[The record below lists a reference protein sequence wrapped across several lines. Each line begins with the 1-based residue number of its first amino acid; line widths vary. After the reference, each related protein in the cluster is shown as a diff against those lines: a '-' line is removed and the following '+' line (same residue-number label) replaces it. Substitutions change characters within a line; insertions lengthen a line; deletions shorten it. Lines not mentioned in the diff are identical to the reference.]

1 MCLRVIAV
9 TNLIPQVWLIAPGLL
24 FAGLAGA
31 AIAAMLLSM
40 LVTGGG
46 PVDQPRQRGMHC
58 QPTPTSG
65 GLAVM
70 TATALA
76 TGLILWLFPGHIPG
90 SGKDGLA
97 LFGFAI
103 LMGLTGA
110 TDDILGLPAKLRLGI
125 QITLCIAFGYMY
137 RVDTLTFGF
146 GIALD
151 VWWPIGILGGAAW
164 LVLCINAINFMDGS
178 NGLALGSQIIAL
190 LVITLLA
197 VLMAPSSLTG
207 AFVGIPTLICICG
220 AGANLG
226 FLPFNLPFRHP
237 GKAKAFQGDAGAFFA
252 GALIGGACLQLKAY
266 NVGSV
271 WFGGFLLAPLL
282 VDVVLTLAIRARTRK
297 NLLQSHKEHLYQLW
311 LQRRDPSH
319 LNLALRVWGLCLAS
333 SMVGL
338 IARFFGVQ
346 TGVDV
351 RFPALVLVV
360 VVYGFG
366 WFAVRRKL
374 FGRPVFG

>member
-1 MCLRVIAV
+1 M
-9 TNLIPQVWLIAPGLL
+9 TNLIPEVWLIAPGLL
-24 FAGLAGA
+24 LAGLAGA
-31 AIAAMLLSM
+31 LVAAILFSL

-46 PVDQPRQRGMHC
+46 PVDRPRQRGMHD

-70 TATALA
+70 AATGLA
-76 TGLILWLFPGHIPG
+76 TGLILWLLPNDVPGG
-90 SGKDGLA
+90 GKDGLA
-97 LFGFAI
+97 VFGFAV

-110 TDDILGLPAKLRLGI
+110 ADDLLGLPAKLRLGI
-125 QITLCIAFGYMY
+125 QVALCLAFGYMY

-146 GIALD
+146 GSVLA
-151 VWWPIGILGGAAW
+151 VWWPIGMLGAAAW

-178 NGLALGSQIIAL
+178 NGLAIGAQGIAL
-190 LVITLLA
+190 AVIVLLA
-197 VLMAPSSLTG
+197 ELMAPSSAVG
-207 AFVGIPTLICICG
+207 AFLGIPVLISACA
-220 AGANLG
+220 AGAHLG
-226 FLPFNLPFRHP
+226 FLPFNLPPRAP
-237 GKAKAFQGDAGAFFA
+237 GKTMAFQGDAGAFFS
-252 GALIGGACLQLKAY
+252 GALIGGVCLQLKAY

-282 VDVVLTLAIRARTRK
+282 VDVVLTLTLRARQRK
-297 NLLQSHKEHLYQLW
+297 NLLQAHKEHLYQLW

-338 IARFFGVQ
+338 IARFFGIQ

-360 VVYGFG
+360 AAYGFG
-366 WFAVRRKL
+366 WFAIRRQL
-374 FGRPVFG
+374 FGRPVFGQSEKPS

>member
-1 MCLRVIAV
+1 M
-9 TNLIPQVWLIAPGLL
+9 TNLIPQVWLISPGLL

-31 AIAAMLLSM
+31 AVVAMLLSM

-70 TATALA
+70 AATALA
-76 TGLILWLFPGHIPG
+76 TGLILWLSPGHIPG

-97 LFGFAI
+97 LFGFAV

-110 TDDILGLPAKLRLGI
+110 SDDILGLPAKLRLGI
-125 QITLCIAFGYMY
+125 QIALCAAFGYMY
-137 RVDTLTFGF
+137 RVDTLSFGF
-146 GIALD
+146 GSIVDL
-151 VWWPIGILGGAAW
+151 WWPIGVLGSAAW

-178 NGLALGSQIIAL
+178 NGLALGAQTISL

-207 AFVGIPTLICICG
+207 AFVGIPALVCICA
-220 AGANLG
+220 AGAHLG
-226 FLPFNLPFRHP
+226 FLPFNLPPRHP
-237 GKAKAFQGDAGAFFA
+237 SKAKAFQGDAGAFFA

-282 VDVVLTLAIRARTRK
+282 VDVVLTLTLRARMRK
-297 NLLQSHKEHLYQLW
+297 NLLRAHKEHLYQLW

-333 SMVGL
+333 SIVGL
-338 IARFFGVQ
+338 IARFLGIQ

-351 RFPALVLVV
+351 RFPALVLIVA
-360 VVYGFG
+360 VYGFG
-366 WFAVRRKL
+366 WFAIRRQL
-374 FGRPVFG
+374 FGRPVFGR